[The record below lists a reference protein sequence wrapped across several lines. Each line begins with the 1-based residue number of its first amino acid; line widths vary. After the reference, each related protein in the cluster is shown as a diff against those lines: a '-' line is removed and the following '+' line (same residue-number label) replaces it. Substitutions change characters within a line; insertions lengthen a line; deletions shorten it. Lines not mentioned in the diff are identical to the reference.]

1 MKISR
6 EDRHEHSL
14 VVIKSDSFAE
24 LALFLFITVK
34 KLGTICTISLS
45 VELLDKHIQNKR
57 TSILNL
63 NLYI

>member
-1 MKISR
+1 MEFKILKISR
-6 EDRHEHSL
+6 EYRHEHSL

-45 VELLDKHIQNKR
+45 YLINISR
-57 TSILNL
+57 TKDVNP
-63 NLYI
+63 

>member
-1 MKISR
+1 MEFKILKISR

-34 KLGTICTISLS
+34 KLWVICTISLS
-45 VELLDKHIQNKR
+45 YLINISR
-57 TSILNL
+57 TKDVNP
-63 NLYI
+63 